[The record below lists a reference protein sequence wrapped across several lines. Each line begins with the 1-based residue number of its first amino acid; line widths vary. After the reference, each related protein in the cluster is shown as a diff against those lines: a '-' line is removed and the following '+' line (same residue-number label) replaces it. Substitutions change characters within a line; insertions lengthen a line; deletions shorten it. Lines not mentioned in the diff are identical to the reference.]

1 MSVKKLERVLLDS
14 ETPHVDMKEKSVEIH
29 RAVMSVN
36 VRNISK
42 EPIVGTQHQNVSK
55 QCVHRDNLERP
66 GIDERPYVPRMVL
79 VSTDGSVNRR

>member
-1 MSVKKLERVLLDS
+1 MSAKKLERVLLDS
-14 ETPHVDMKEKSVEIH
+14 ETQHVDMKEKSVEIH
-29 RAVMSVN
+29 QAVMSVN

-42 EPIVGTQHQNVSK
+42 EQIVGTQHQNVSK